1 MDMNEIFYRK
11 MKAFRKLHRS
21 SIEEFAE
28 ETGISKTYVQN
39 VEKGKANPTLGTVQQ
54 IGENLGV
61 PPVSLLMEEYSD
73 DQFMVAYKLLE
84 TLDSFQK
91 LDQERRKESVM
102 LLDRLVR
109 LLFQDREE

>member
-1 MDMNEIFYRK
+1 MCIRDR
-11 MKAFRKLHRS
+11 
-21 SIEEFAE
+21 
-28 ETGISKTYVQN
+28 
-39 VEKGKANPTLGTVQQ
+39 
-54 IGENLGV
+54 
-61 PPVSLLMEEYSD
+61 YSD

-102 LLDRLVR
+102 LFDRLVR

>member
-54 IGENLGV
+54 IGENL
-61 PPVSLLMEEYSD
+61 
-73 DQFMVAYKLLE
+73 VAYKLLE

-102 LLDRLVR
+102 LFDRLVR

>member
-1 MDMNEIFYRK
+1 M
-11 MKAFRKLHRS
+11 
-21 SIEEFAE
+21 
-28 ETGISKTYVQN
+28 
-39 VEKGKANPTLGTVQQ
+39 
-54 IGENLGV
+54 GV

-84 TLDSFQK
+84 TFDSFQK

-102 LLDRLVR
+102 LFARLVR

>member
-1 MDMNEIFYRK
+1 M
-11 MKAFRKLHRS
+11 
-21 SIEEFAE
+21 
-28 ETGISKTYVQN
+28 QN
-39 VEKGKANPTLGTVQQ
+39 VKKGKANPTLGTVQQ

-102 LLDRLVR
+102 LFDRLVR

>member
-1 MDMNEIFYRK
+1 M
-11 MKAFRKLHRS
+11 
-21 SIEEFAE
+21 
-28 ETGISKTYVQN
+28 G
-39 VEKGKANPTLGTVQQ
+39 G
-54 IGENLGV
+54 

-102 LLDRLVR
+102 LFDRLVR

>member
-1 MDMNEIFYRK
+1 M
-11 MKAFRKLHRS
+11 
-21 SIEEFAE
+21 
-28 ETGISKTYVQN
+28 
-39 VEKGKANPTLGTVQQ
+39 
-54 IGENLGV
+54 GV

-102 LLDRLVR
+102 LFDRLVR
-109 LLFQDREE
+109 DAFPGQGRIIGKKTRLPRGRRAFYFDKAYRK

>member
-1 MDMNEIFYRK
+1 M
-11 MKAFRKLHRS
+11 
-21 SIEEFAE
+21 
-28 ETGISKTYVQN
+28 
-39 VEKGKANPTLGTVQQ
+39 
-54 IGENLGV
+54 GV

-102 LLDRLVR
+102 LFDRLVR
-109 LLFQDREE
+109 DAFPGQGRIVA

>member
-11 MKAFRKLHRS
+11 MKAFWKLHRS

-39 VEKGKANPTLGTVQQ
+39 VKKGKANPTLGTVQQ

-61 PPVSLLMEEYSD
+61 PPVSLLMEEYSN

-102 LLDRLVR
+102 LFDRLVR

>member
-1 MDMNEIFYRK
+1 M
-11 MKAFRKLHRS
+11 
-21 SIEEFAE
+21 
-28 ETGISKTYVQN
+28 
-39 VEKGKANPTLGTVQQ
+39 
-54 IGENLGV
+54 GV

-91 LDQERRKESVM
+91 LDQERRKELVM
-102 LLDRLVR
+102 LFDRLVR

>member
-1 MDMNEIFYRK
+1 M
-11 MKAFRKLHRS
+11 
-21 SIEEFAE
+21 
-28 ETGISKTYVQN
+28 
-39 VEKGKANPTLGTVQQ
+39 
-54 IGENLGV
+54 GV

-102 LLDRLVR
+102 LFARLVR

>member
-1 MDMNEIFYRK
+1 M
-11 MKAFRKLHRS
+11 
-21 SIEEFAE
+21 
-28 ETGISKTYVQN
+28 
-39 VEKGKANPTLGTVQQ
+39 
-54 IGENLGV
+54 GV

-102 LLDRLVR
+102 LLDRLGR
-109 LLFQDREE
+109 LLFQE

>member
-1 MDMNEIFYRK
+1 M
-11 MKAFRKLHRS
+11 
-21 SIEEFAE
+21 
-28 ETGISKTYVQN
+28 
-39 VEKGKANPTLGTVQQ
+39 
-54 IGENLGV
+54 GV

-91 LDQERRKESVM
+91 LDQKRRKESVM
-102 LLDRLVR
+102 LFDRLVR

>member
-1 MDMNEIFYRK
+1 M
-11 MKAFRKLHRS
+11 
-21 SIEEFAE
+21 
-28 ETGISKTYVQN
+28 
-39 VEKGKANPTLGTVQQ
+39 
-54 IGENLGV
+54 GV

-91 LDQERRKESVM
+91 LDQERRKGSVM
-102 LLDRLVR
+102 LFDRLVR

>member
-1 MDMNEIFYRK
+1 M
-11 MKAFRKLHRS
+11 
-21 SIEEFAE
+21 
-28 ETGISKTYVQN
+28 
-39 VEKGKANPTLGTVQQ
+39 
-54 IGENLGV
+54 GV

-102 LLDRLVR
+102 LFDRLAKAT
-109 LLFQDREE
+109 FPGQGE

>member
-1 MDMNEIFYRK
+1 
-11 MKAFRKLHRS
+11 
-21 SIEEFAE
+21 
-28 ETGISKTYVQN
+28 
-39 VEKGKANPTLGTVQQ
+39 
-54 IGENLGV
+54 LGV

-102 LLDRLVR
+102 LFDRLVR

>member
-39 VEKGKANPTLGTVQQ
+39 VEKGTADRREFGRSACFSADGGVQ
-54 IGENLGV
+54 
-61 PPVSLLMEEYSD
+61 
-73 DQFMVAYKLLE
+73 
-84 TLDSFQK
+84 
-91 LDQERRKESVM
+91 
-102 LLDRLVR
+102 
-109 LLFQDREE
+109 

>member
-1 MDMNEIFYRK
+1 M
-11 MKAFRKLHRS
+11 
-21 SIEEFAE
+21 
-28 ETGISKTYVQN
+28 
-39 VEKGKANPTLGTVQQ
+39 
-54 IGENLGV
+54 GV

-73 DQFMVAYKLLE
+73 DQFMLE

-102 LLDRLVR
+102 LFDRLVR

>member
-1 MDMNEIFYRK
+1 M
-11 MKAFRKLHRS
+11 
-21 SIEEFAE
+21 
-28 ETGISKTYVQN
+28 
-39 VEKGKANPTLGTVQQ
+39 
-54 IGENLGV
+54 GV

-91 LDQERRKESVM
+91 LNQDRRKESVM
-102 LLDRLVR
+102 LFARLVR

>member
-1 MDMNEIFYRK
+1 M
-11 MKAFRKLHRS
+11 
-21 SIEEFAE
+21 
-28 ETGISKTYVQN
+28 
-39 VEKGKANPTLGTVQQ
+39 
-54 IGENLGV
+54 GV

-73 DQFMVAYKLLE
+73 DQFMVTYKLLE

-102 LLDRLVR
+102 LFDRLVR

>member
-1 MDMNEIFYRK
+1 M
-11 MKAFRKLHRS
+11 
-21 SIEEFAE
+21 
-28 ETGISKTYVQN
+28 
-39 VEKGKANPTLGTVQQ
+39 
-54 IGENLGV
+54 GV

-91 LDQERRKESVM
+91 LDQERWKESVM
-102 LLDRLVR
+102 LFDRLVR

>member
-1 MDMNEIFYRK
+1 M
-11 MKAFRKLHRS
+11 
-21 SIEEFAE
+21 
-28 ETGISKTYVQN
+28 
-39 VEKGKANPTLGTVQQ
+39 
-54 IGENLGV
+54 GV

-91 LDQERRKESVM
+91 LNQERRKESVM
-102 LLDRLVR
+102 LFARLVR

>member
-1 MDMNEIFYRK
+1 
-11 MKAFRKLHRS
+11 
-21 SIEEFAE
+21 
-28 ETGISKTYVQN
+28 
-39 VEKGKANPTLGTVQQ
+39 
-54 IGENLGV
+54 LGV

-91 LDQERRKESVM
+91 LNQERRKESVM
-102 LLDRLVR
+102 LFARLVR